1 MTFQELLNSPVFFTT
16 FLKNET
22 FFNSIRDKFP
32 DILGDLTSSRDNPN
46 CSCKGRVRG
55 FLQSR
60 IRNDANYFNELV
72 SNTEINDLIIQKEQE
87 IRSTQQPIPTAMNAQ
102 QFAANSARVFQIG
115 KTDEDWKRLAERLF
129 NERVMFRSFSIIEKP
144 DKLIVY
150 FL

>member
-1 MTFQELLNSPVFFTT
+1 MTFQELLNSPVFFNT

-22 FFNSIRDKFP
+22 FFNSIKDKFP
-32 DILGDLTSSRDNPN
+32 NILGDLTSSRDNPN
-46 CSCKGRVRG
+46 CSCKGRIRA

-60 IRNDANYFNELV
+60 IQNDDNYFNELL

-87 IRSTQQPIPTAMNAQ
+87 IKSTQQPIATPMNAQ

-115 KTDEDWKRLAERLF
+115 KTDEDWKRLAEKLF
-129 NERVMFRSFSIIEKP
+129 NERLMFRSFSIIEKP

>member
-1 MTFQELLNSPVFFTT
+1 MTFQELLNSPVFFST

-60 IRNDANYFNELV
+60 IRNDANYFNELLTN
-72 SNTEINDLIIQKEQE
+72 SEINDLIIQKEQE
-87 IRSTQQPIPTAMNAQ
+87 IRSTQQPIAMPINAQ
-102 QFAANSARVFQIG
+102 QFAVNSARVFQIG

-129 NERVMFRSFSIIEKP
+129 NEKLMFRSFSIIEKP

>member
-1 MTFQELLNSPVFFTT
+1 MTFKELLNSPVFFST

-60 IRNDANYFNELV
+60 IQNDNNYFNELLNNQEV
-72 SNTEINDLIIQKEQE
+72 KDLIIEKQQE
-87 IRSTQQPIPTAMNAQ
+87 IRSTQQPIASQMNAQ

-115 KTDEDWKRLAERLF
+115 KTDEDWKRLSERLF
-129 NERVMFRSFSIIEKP
+129 NEKLMFRSFSIIEKP

-150 FL
+150 FI

>member
-1 MTFQELLNSPVFFTT
+1 MTFQELLNSPVFFST

-22 FFNSIRDKFP
+22 FFNSIKDKFP

-60 IRNDANYFNELV
+60 IQNDANYFNELLT
-72 SNTEINDLIIQKEQE
+72 NPEINNLIVQKEQE
-87 IRSTQQPIPTAMNAQ
+87 IRSTQQPIPNPMNAQ
-102 QFAANSARVFQIG
+102 QFTANSARVFQIG
-115 KTDEDWKRLAERLF
+115 KTDEDWKRLAERLL
-129 NERVMFRSFSIIEKP
+129 NERVMFRSFSIIEKS

-150 FL
+150 FI